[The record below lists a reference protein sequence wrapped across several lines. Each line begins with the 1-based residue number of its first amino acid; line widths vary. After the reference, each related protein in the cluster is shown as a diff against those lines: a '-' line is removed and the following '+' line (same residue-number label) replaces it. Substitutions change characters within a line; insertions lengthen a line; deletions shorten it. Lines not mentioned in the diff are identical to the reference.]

1 MLDKKKNLVDETYT
15 SSILDR
21 IIYRHVLIEIEKE
34 RTVEGKGGKGGKD
47 GTVPCSLNSSRAK

>member
-1 MLDKKKNLVDETYT
+1 MLDKKKNLVNETYI

-34 RTVEGKGGKGGKD
+34 RTVEGKGGKRGR
-47 GTVPCSLNSSRAK
+47 TELFRVL

>member
-1 MLDKKKNLVDETYT
+1 MLDKKKNLVDETYI

-34 RTVEGKGGKGGKD
+34 RTVEGKGGKGER
-47 GTVPCSLNSSRAK
+47 TELFRVL